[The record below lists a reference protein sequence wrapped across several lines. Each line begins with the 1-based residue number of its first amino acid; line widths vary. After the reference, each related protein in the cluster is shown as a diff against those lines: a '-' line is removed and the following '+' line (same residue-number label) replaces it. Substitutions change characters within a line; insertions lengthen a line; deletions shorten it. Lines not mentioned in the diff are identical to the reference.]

1 MASRLEGV
9 ALEQALAT
17 VPTWSLAA
25 GGGAIERD
33 FRFPDFARAFAF
45 MKQVA
50 KLAEAMDHHPDWN
63 NSYNR
68 VHIMLTSHDTGGLTE
83 RDFALAR
90 AIDGLI

>member
-1 MASRLEGV
+1 
-9 ALEQALAT
+9 
-17 VPTWSLAA
+17 
-25 GGGAIERD
+25 
-33 FRFPDFARAFAF
+33 

-90 AIDGLI
+90 SDRRADLRREHPLTTHNRYSSP